1 MFISYQTK
9 GNTDRKDTDMS
20 VSEFTI
26 SVHTADNSAPKSNE
40 QETARDQQR
49 ELFRAWYGK
58 YIIAIVTAFTT
69 LLTFIYSVFAATRI
83 EYLPS
88 AIILMVTIG
97 IISYLLEKD
106 GERNE

>member
-1 MFISYQTK
+1 
-9 GNTDRKDTDMS
+9 MS
-20 VSEFTI
+20 ISEFTI
-26 SVHTADNSAPKSNE
+26 TLHNTDNSAPKT
-40 QETARDQQR
+40 TARDQQR

-58 YIIAIVTAFTT
+58 YIIAITTAFTT
-69 LLTFIYSVFAATRI
+69 LLTFVYSVFSIERI

-88 AIILMVTIG
+88 ALILMVTIG

>member
-1 MFISYQTK
+1 
-9 GNTDRKDTDMS
+9 MS
-20 VSEFTI
+20 ISEFTI
-26 SVHTADNSAPKSNE
+26 TLHNTDNSEQRSAE
-40 QETARDQQR
+40 QERARAF
-49 ELFRAWYGK
+49 FRAWYGK
-58 YIIAIVTAFTT
+58 YIIAIVTAFTM
-69 LLTFIYSVFAATRI
+69 LLTFVYSVFAATRI

>member
-1 MFISYQTK
+1 
-9 GNTDRKDTDMS
+9 MS

-26 SVHTADNSAPKSNE
+26 TLHNNNNSAQMLGTEKSTPTA
-40 QETARDQQR
+40 QERQR
-49 ELFRAWYGK
+49 AMFKRWYGK
-58 YIIAIVTAFTT
+58 YLIAITTAFTT
-69 LLTFIYSVFAATRI
+69 LLTFVYSVFAATPI

>member
-1 MFISYQTK
+1 MSTAEYTITLH
-9 GNTDRKDTDMS
+9 NT
-20 VSEFTI
+20 
-26 SVHTADNSAPKSNE
+26 DNSAPKT
-40 QETARDQQR
+40 TARDQQR
-49 ELFRAWYGK
+49 ELFREWYGK
-58 YIIAIVTAFTT
+58 YLIAITTAFTA

-88 AIILMVTIG
+88 AVILMVTIG

>member
-1 MFISYQTK
+1 
-9 GNTDRKDTDMS
+9 MS
-20 VSEFTI
+20 TAEFTI
-26 SVHTADNSAPKSNE
+26 TLHNNNNSAQRSGAEKSAQTA
-40 QETARDQQR
+40 QERQR
-49 ELFRAWYGK
+49 ELFRTWYRK

-69 LLTFIYSVFAATRI
+69 LLTFVYSVFAATRI

-88 AIILMVTIG
+88 AVILMVTIG

>member
-1 MFISYQTK
+1 
-9 GNTDRKDTDMS
+9 MS

-26 SVHTADNSAPKSNE
+26 TMHSADNSARKSTE

-58 YIIAIVTAFTT
+58 YIIAIVTAFTA
-69 LLTFIYSVFAATRI
+69 LLTFIYSVFSIERI

-88 AIILMVTIG
+88 AVILMVTIG